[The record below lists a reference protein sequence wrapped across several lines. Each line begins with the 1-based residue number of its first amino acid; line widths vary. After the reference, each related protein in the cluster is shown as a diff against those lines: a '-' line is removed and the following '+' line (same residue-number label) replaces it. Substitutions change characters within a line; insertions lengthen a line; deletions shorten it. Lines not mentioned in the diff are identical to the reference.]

1 VVPDVERIAD
11 ELGELA
17 TALLR
22 VVRKLPPGQVR
33 QDALKELGRVRGRLD
48 KLRKESPSAEVR
60 TDGPKVS
67 KGERSRLAEIEPS
80 LSLRHFV
87 KAR

>member
-1 VVPDVERIAD
+1 MVPEVERIAD
-11 ELGELA
+11 QLGELA
-17 TALLR
+17 TALLG

-33 QDALKELGRVRGRLD
+33 QNALKELGRIRGRLD
-48 KLRKESPSAEVR
+48 QLGKKSPPAEVR